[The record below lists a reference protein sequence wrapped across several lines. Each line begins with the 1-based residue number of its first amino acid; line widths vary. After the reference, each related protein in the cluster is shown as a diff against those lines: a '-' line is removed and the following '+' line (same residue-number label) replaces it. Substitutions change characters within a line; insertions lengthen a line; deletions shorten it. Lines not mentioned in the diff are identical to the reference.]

1 MCEKNNSAQI
11 NQHVQSKKHKQRWKE
26 ANPDPTNHQAL
37 QAVLKLIKTTNTAA
51 TEADIL
57 SPFTIPEDWS
67 FDSCD
72 HLMVFLR
79 MFCGSVAKKFS
90 MGHNKVSYSISMEL
104 ALLCPEFF

>member
-37 QAVLKLIKTTNTAA
+37 QAVLKLIKTTNTVA
-51 TEADIL
+51 TEAEIL

-67 FDSCD
+67 FDS
-72 HLMVFLR
+72 
-79 MFCGSVAKKFS
+79 
-90 MGHNKVSYSISMEL
+90 
-104 ALLCPEFF
+104 